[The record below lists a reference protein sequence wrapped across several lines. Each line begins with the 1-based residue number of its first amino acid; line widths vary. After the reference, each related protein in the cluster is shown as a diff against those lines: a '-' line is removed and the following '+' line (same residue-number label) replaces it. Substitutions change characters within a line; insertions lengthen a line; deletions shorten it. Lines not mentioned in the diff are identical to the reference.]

1 MKERS
6 RRRRVVIRIEQETL
20 IADIPRVS
28 SQIGCQN
35 QPSTTCDPDIKQEL
49 DASFTFGLHD
59 LKYIPPE
66 VSSSGSCDTATPMK
80 TTDVEI
86 KQDDA
91 ETDNKLLEDGN
102 SSRSD

>member
-6 RRRRVVIRIEQETL
+6 KRRRVVIRIEQETL

-28 SQIGCQN
+28 SHIGCQN

-49 DASFTFGLHD
+49 DTSFTFGLHD
-59 LKYIPPE
+59 FKYIPSE
-66 VSSSGSCDTATPMK
+66 ASICGSGDTATPME
-80 TTDVEI
+80 TTNLEI
-86 KQDDA
+86 KQDDT
-91 ETDNKLLEDGN
+91 ERYHKLLQDGN